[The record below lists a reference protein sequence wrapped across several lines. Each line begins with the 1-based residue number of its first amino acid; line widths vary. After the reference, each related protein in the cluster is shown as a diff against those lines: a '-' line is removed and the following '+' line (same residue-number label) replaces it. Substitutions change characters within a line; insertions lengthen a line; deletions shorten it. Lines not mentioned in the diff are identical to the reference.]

1 MTITTD
7 ECAREILD
15 VTPLIMRTIRTEMR
29 RHRAAGL
36 SVPQFRA
43 LVFLNSHPGGS
54 LTRVA
59 GYLGLTLPSTSKMMD
74 GLVTRQLV
82 TRLSCAED
90 RRKITLNL
98 TEAGQVMLAGA
109 YQAAHAY
116 LAEKISALEPEQKA
130 AIFHSMQAL
139 RPIFTLEDDP
149 VSEAEK

>member
-1 MTITTD
+1 MAITAD

-15 VTPLIMRTIRTEMR
+15 VAPLVMRAIRAEMR

-43 LVFLNSHPGGS
+43 LVFLDSHPGGS
-54 LTRVA
+54 LTKVA
-59 GYLGLTLPSTSKMMD
+59 GYLGLTLPSTSKMVD

-82 TRLSCAED
+82 TRSSCAED

-98 TEAGQVMLAGA
+98 TEAGRAMLEGA
-109 YQAAHAY
+109 YQATHAY
-116 LAEKISALEPEQKA
+116 LAGRVSALEPEQQA

-139 RPIFTLEDDP
+139 RPIFALQDDP
-149 VSEAEK
+149 VTEAEK